1 MQRSITFREGDTAG
15 VCTLGQEKKRQLE
28 VLMFQAHDKRSLLV
42 VMETL
47 GQG

>member
-1 MQRSITFREGDTAG
+1 MQRSITFCEGDSAG

-28 VLMFQAHDKRSLLV
+28 VFMFQTRDKWPLLTV
-42 VMETL
+42 VETL